1 MLQLDLDQLK
11 LVYEALHERD
21 RLLAN
26 AAHLARPLPILTVSF
41 ALGAYLWRLEH
52 HFRLHACAAL
62 GKQLACAL
70 HVLSVWQAQYQKL
83 AMSTPS
89 NLFTDPACNPPP
101 LLNKIV
107 LRVYSQIP
115 LSLGVLAAVLQLV
128 GGALLWSWP
137 QGESMPSTLLG
148 AWGGR
153 YA

>member
-101 LLNKIV
+101 PAEQNCVESV
-107 LRVYSQIP
+107 LSNT
-115 LSLGVLAAVLQLV
+115 LV
-128 GGALLWSWP
+128 FGCPCSRA
-137 QGESMPSTLLG
+137 T
-148 AWGGR
+148 AGGR
-153 YA
+153 CSIMELASR